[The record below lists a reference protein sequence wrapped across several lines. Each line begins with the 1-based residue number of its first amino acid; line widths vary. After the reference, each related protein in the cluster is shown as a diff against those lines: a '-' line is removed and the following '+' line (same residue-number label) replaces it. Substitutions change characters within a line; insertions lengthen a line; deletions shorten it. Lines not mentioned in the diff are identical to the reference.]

1 MKPKYSPLHLKT
13 GVIGISASSSEITAW
28 QALSEP
34 NSCPLQRVAS
44 APDYPVHQRD
54 LVGPRISAASVAR
67 PFGIKLKI
75 EIQEKLEWDWSQVH
89 WRQLAFSFVV
99 EPGFNKIRGKD
110 IALEQ
115 PVMIRL
121 QCVEHFT

>member
-1 MKPKYSPLHLKT
+1 M
-13 GVIGISASSSEITAW
+13 VSAPFEDWRHWGSLRLRLRL
-28 QALSEP
+28 ALGRSQSEP
-34 NSCPLQRVAS
+34 NSCSFQKVAL
-44 APDYPVHQRD
+44 APDYS
-54 LVGPRISAASVAR
+54 GPPARFGRTAHLRWSAAR

-89 WRQLAFSFVV
+89 WRQLALSFVV
-99 EPGFNKIRGKD
+99 EPGLNKIRGKD

-115 PVMIRL
+115 PIVICL